1 MRTKQYLLLAR
12 IREKCG
18 HLNSSLATLQEA
30 RDNQLRLQKRIFG
43 EHSTNVHEQN
53 VTLVK

>member
-1 MRTKQYLLLAR
+1 MRTKQFLLLAR

-30 RDNQLRLQKRIFG
+30 HDNQLRLQKRIVVDQ
-43 EHSTNVHEQN
+43 STNVHEQSAI
-53 VTLVK
+53 LVK